1 MSTSISIEFEFDL
14 CTIAK
19 EQNVQVSTR
28 SDRVIVPYNLFF
40 NWLRRNFRKAQLLE
54 CQNLGNIMIQN
65 QNLTKLKANGI

>member
-40 NWLRRNFRKAQLLE
+40 IWLRRNFRKAVRTSEFRQHYDP
-54 CQNLGNIMIQN
+54 
-65 QNLTKLKANGI
+65 NGL